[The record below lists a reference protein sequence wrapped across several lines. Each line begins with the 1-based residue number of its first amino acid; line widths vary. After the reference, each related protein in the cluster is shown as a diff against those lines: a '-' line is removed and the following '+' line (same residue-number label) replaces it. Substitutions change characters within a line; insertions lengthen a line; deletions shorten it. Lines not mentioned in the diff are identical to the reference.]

1 MGGPLHV
8 SNARS
13 LNPLS
18 EVFVEAAEQA
28 GFKRNTDFN
37 GECQDGFG
45 ITSSRSGRAGG
56 TTRRRHFYVRRCRVL
71 T

>member
-56 TTRRRHFYVRRCRVL
+56 SL
-71 T
+71 